1 MTHTPGPWTA
11 EDCDGLYV
19 RPADTSANI
28 ICDVI
33 NRGGKDS
40 RQTDEDWAN
49 AMLLAAAPDLLAALP
64 TVPHPGGRLVK
75 VVAHYEDGSTQTIDG
90 FVIEAAVARATG
102 GE

>member
-28 ICDVI
+28 ICDVV
-33 NRGGKDS
+33 NRDGKGS

-49 AMLLAAAPDLLAALP
+49 AFMIAAAPDLYAALK
-64 TVPHPGGRLVK
+64 R
-75 VVAHYEDGSTQTIDG
+75 VVAVADRRTDV
-90 FVIEAAVARATG
+90 FDAARAAIAKAETG
-102 GE
+102 ATP